1 MLRITFPQKCDASV
15 FAVCQLPEFH
25 GKTQAMFPD
34 YLADKVLRRCHG
46 LDLEVK
52 GFVKGAKGA
61 FSWHARVCLRQFVT
75 LLFCDSSA
83 IRSEH
88 LSGYVLMVRTEMQYV
103 LYQRSFE
110 L

>member
-1 MLRITFPQKCDASV
+1 M
-15 FAVCQLPEFH
+15 
-25 GKTQAMFPD
+25 GNTQAMFPD
-34 YLADKVLRRCHG
+34 CLADKVLQTDKVLRRYHG
-46 LDLEVK
+46 LDFEVK

-61 FSWHARVCLRQFVT
+61 FSWHARVCLRQFFA
-75 LLFCDSSA
+75 LQFCDSSA

-88 LSGYVLMVRTEMQYV
+88 LSGYVLVVRTEMQYV